1 MAETRRWIATSAASV
16 LGIGVLATGAVGVA
30 NAMPLVDTTTSVGV
44 EPITTVAEPGKAF
57 SLNSDDALREPLP
70 TSSAQPVTPATPAS
84 ASTSG
89 GSTSSGT
96 SSPNPVPNPS
106 PVTVSPASP
115 VTPPSP
121 ASVASVDSAAS
132 AESAD

>member
-1 MAETRRWIATSAASV
+1 MAEARRWIVTSAASV

-30 NAMPLVDTTTSVGV
+30 NAMPLVDTTTAAGV
-44 EPITTVAEPGKAF
+44 EPISTISDPGKAV
-57 SLNSDDALREPLP
+57 SLTTDQALREPLP

-84 ASTSG
+84 ASTSSGG
-89 GSTSSGT
+89 GSQTS
-96 SSPNPVPNPS
+96 PAPVQNPS

-121 ASVASVDSAAS
+121 ASVASAQSAASVDSA
-132 AESAD
+132 D